1 MSDELLRSLG
11 REAEARARERDQW
24 LEGPDAAELIAPP
37 TEAERARLLRAVLPP
52 AAPAPEAPRRWVW
65 SLGLGFAAVAAV
77 VVAFLLPSAAVP
89 RYALELPAIG
99 YSEVRG
105 EAPGPR
111 PLLRLARGVT
121 AEVVLRPSVA
131 TPTEVQVRVLLQHD
145 GTERAL
151 AWSPERAESGA
162 LRFRAEV
169 GVGLD
174 LPTGRSRL
182 GFAVGDAPVSWVEV
196 EVSP

>member
-11 REAEARARERDQW
+11 REAKARARERDAW
-24 LEGPDAAELIAPP
+24 LEGPDAAELTAPP
-37 TEAERARLLRAVLPP
+37 TDAERARLLSAVLPP
-52 AAPAPEAPRRWVW
+52 PAPEAPRRWVW
-65 SLGLGFAAVAAV
+65 SLGFGLAAVAAV
-77 VVAFLLPSAAVP
+77 VIAFLAPPTAAP
-89 RYALELPAIG
+89 RYALELPGIG

-111 PLLRLARGVT
+111 PVLRLARGVT
-121 AEVVLRPSVA
+121 AEVVLRPSAA
-131 TPTEVQVRVLLQHD
+131 TSAQVEVRVVLEHG
-145 GTERAL
+145 GTERPL
-151 AWSPERAESGA
+151 AWSPERAETGA

-169 GVGLD
+169 GAGLD

-182 GFAVGDAPVSWVEV
+182 GFAVGEAPVSWIEV